1 MSKYID
7 PLVDFS
13 FKKLFGSE
21 SSKDIMISML
31 NSILKG
37 QKIIRDIVYNKNEHV
52 GDHKE
57 RGTVIFDLL
66 CTSDDNIHFLIEV
79 QRSLQQNFIKRMR
92 YYGSKL
98 ITDQAPKGRRKH
110 WNYQLQQVYVIVLMD
125 GFTLFKNSFNYYHTV
140 GLCELETGHRFDEE
154 YLYIYLELDYF
165 NKQPIELETHL
176 DYWLFVLKNL
186 TKLEEKPHFLTDAVF
201 EKVFD
206 LAEFTNLSEKEQMM
220 YESDLKRMWDNRNAL
235 DYAEN
240 QGIKRGLEVGLEQG
254 LNQGIEQG
262 LNQGIEQG
270 LELGRNELS
279 KEIVQKLVRKGIYSD
294 QEIAQIMDVTLAYIE
309 EIRKEIAESDE

>member
-1 MSKYID
+1 M
-7 PLVDFS
+7 
-13 FKKLFGSE
+13 
-21 SSKDIMISML
+21 
-31 NSILKG
+31 
-37 QKIIRDIVYNKNEHV
+37 
-52 GDHKE
+52 
-57 RGTVIFDLL
+57 
-66 CTSDDNIHFLIEV
+66 
-79 QRSLQQNFIKRMR
+79 
-92 YYGSKL
+92 
-98 ITDQAPKGRRKH
+98 
-110 WNYQLQQVYVIVLMD
+110 
-125 GFTLFKNSFNYYHTV
+125 
-140 GLCELETGHRFDEE
+140 
-154 YLYIYLELDYF
+154 
-165 NKQPIELETHL
+165 
-176 DYWLFVLKNL
+176 
-186 TKLEEKPHFLTDAVF
+186 TKLEEKPHFLTDAIF

-240 QGIKRGLEVGLEQG
+240 QGIKRGLEVGLKQG

-262 LNQGIEQG
+262 LNQGIEQGIERG

>member
-1 MSKYID
+1 MNERCSYYSIR
-7 PLVDFS
+7 
-13 FKKLFGSE
+13 
-21 SSKDIMISML
+21 
-31 NSILKG
+31 SIL
-37 QKIIRDIVYNKNEHV
+37 VL
-52 GDHKE
+52 DH
-57 RGTVIFDLL
+57 
-66 CTSDDNIHFLIEV
+66 
-79 QRSLQQNFIKRMR
+79 
-92 YYGSKL
+92 
-98 ITDQAPKGRRKH
+98 
-110 WNYQLQQVYVIVLMD
+110 
-125 GFTLFKNSFNYYHTV
+125 
-140 GLCELETGHRFDEE
+140 
-154 YLYIYLELDYF
+154 F

-240 QGIKRGLEVGLEQG
+240 QGIKRGLEVGLKQGLNQGIEQG